1 MATYNV
7 SLSVAEDMALSH
19 VAVSQQDWIEN
30 AVKERCRIAV
40 DKIVQIAVQR
50 CLSDGVPVPGSQDE
64 IVALAFS
71 QGWVKT
77 AAERNA
83 EAAQQLP

>member
-1 MATYNV
+1 MQYV
-7 SLSVAEDMALSH
+7 IELSDTENKALGYAALS
-19 VAVSQQDWIEN
+19 QEEWIGN
-30 AVKERCRIAV
+30 VVRERCRIAINE
-40 DKIVQIAVQR
+40 IVQITVAK
-50 CLSDGVPVPGSQDE
+50 CLETGTQVPGSQDE